1 MTPSPVVPS
10 IADFIRDEVLA
21 PRLKVTGCL
30 VVYDRERRYRDLC
43 LHLADEKCVVVDASE
58 SSLDCREAASLA
70 LRAVGD
76 RNSSLERLLVYVPVA
91 APVTP
96 EEKQVDPFSVYA
108 VCGSVFPQGDADDYE
123 ALCLRARPD
132 HATEIRRVF
141 EQDASPSFA
150 TIDAIG
156 GGTGWPQLK
165 TLLHADSVS
174 GILKAVLA
182 PNRSQKEA
190 LEAGGAWAAEIR
202 DLCRASL
209 GLELRTRSRAWEPV
223 AAEAWRFLLFSEL
236 AFRLGEEPP
245 ASLAG
250 VPRASQAAAPLV
262 RHLCDDLR
270 DHLRTQ
276 ETYVNRAR
284 EVQEELGLEAALAGA
299 TAFTPGE
306 TFPFEE
312 RLLFARAA
320 RALHEGRFDAVREEI
335 VRGGEGL
342 WRKQEEYRLQWFFM
356 ECALDLLARCE
367 DLERDLPDH
376 TRSQD
381 ALIDFYTGSLR
392 EADRLHREMEQ
403 AYREFP
409 DADETLRQVVD
420 KAHDGYRGL
429 VTRTQ
434 GHFIRLLEASGWP
447 PPGNRLSNDGV
458 YDRFLAPHL
467 QESGRR
473 VAFILVDALRYEL
486 GIELEKRLAAD
497 FPVEVHATCALL
509 PSITP
514 VGMASLL
521 PGAAADLRLV
531 LDGENLVPTLGST
544 PVRNVA
550 ERMDVLRRL
559 YGDRFAHMTMREFL
573 DSRKLTSQ
581 KTVQLL
587 VLRSVD
593 IDGQMESLPDSGLPL
608 ILQELKRVRAALLKL
623 QQLGFQ
629 HAVIATDHGFFLNMQ
644 AEPGD
649 VCARPSGNWPCV
661 KDRSMLGQGA
671 ADAHNLVL
679 PADRAGIRGDIPAY
693 ACPRSLAPYVRG
705 VRYFHSGASLQ
716 ELIVP
721 VLVVR
726 LGTIETGVGQRLT
739 ISIRYKGGRTK
750 KITSRLPVIDVM
762 VEQGDLFTQEGKAVE
777 FLIEAQDAKGNVVGE
792 VRPGTAVN
800 PANGHVAVAVRSEA
814 RVTLRMLSTFEG
826 PFKVKAINPDT
837 FTCHCELALETD
849 YVDV

>member
-1 MTPSPVVPS
+1 MTPSLVVTP

-21 PRLKVTGCL
+21 PRLRVSGCL

-43 LHLADEKCVVVDASE
+43 LHLATEKCVVVDVSE

-76 RNSSLERLLVYVPVA
+76 RNNPVERLLVYVPVPT
-91 APVTP
+91 PVTP

-108 VCGSVFPQGDADDYE
+108 VCGAVFPQGDADEYE

-141 EQDASPSFA
+141 EQDGNPSFA

-156 GGTGWPQLK
+156 GGAGWPQLK
-165 TLLHADSVS
+165 TLLHTDSVS
-174 GILKAVLA
+174 GILTAILA

-190 LEAGGAWAAEIR
+190 LDAGGAWTAELR
-202 DLCRASL
+202 DLCKASL

-223 AAEAWRFLLFSEL
+223 AAELWRFLLFSEL
-236 AFRLGEEPP
+236 ALRLGEEPP

-250 VPRASQAAAPLV
+250 VPRASPAAAPLV
-262 RHLCDDLR
+262 QHLCDSLR
-270 DHLRTQ
+270 NDLRTQ
-276 ETYVNRAR
+276 ETYLKRAP
-284 EVQEELGLEAALAGA
+284 EVQEELGLGTALSGA

-320 RALHEGRFDAVREEI
+320 LALKEGNLDAVREQ
-335 VRGGEGL
+335 VAQGGEGL
-342 WRKQEEYRLQWFFM
+342 WRKREEFKLQWIFM

-367 DLERDLPDH
+367 DLARDLSEH
-376 TRSQD
+376 TRSLD
-381 ALIDFYTGSLR
+381 ALIDFYTASLR

-409 DADETLRQVVD
+409 DPDETLRQVVD
-420 KAHDGYRGL
+420 KAHGGYRGL
-429 VTRTQ
+429 VGKAQ
-434 GHFIRLLEASGWP
+434 GHFIRLLETSGWP

-458 YDRFLAPHL
+458 FDRFLAPHL

-497 FPVEVHATCALL
+497 FPVEVHAASALL

-531 LDGENLVPTLGST
+531 IEGENLVPTLGTT
-544 PVRNVA
+544 PVRNVT

-559 YGDRFAHMTMREFL
+559 YGDRFAHTTMREFL
-573 DSRKLTSQ
+573 DCRKLASQ
-581 KTVQLL
+581 KTLQLL

-629 HAVIATDHGFFLNMQ
+629 QAVIATDHGFFLNMQ
-644 AEPGD
+644 AEIGD

-671 ADAHNLVL
+671 SDAYNLVL

-716 ELIVP
+716 ELIIP

-726 LGTIETGVGQRLT
+726 LGTVEPEVGQKLT
-739 ISIRYKGGRTK
+739 ISIRYKGGRTR
-750 KITSRLPVIDVM
+750 KITSRLPVIDVTV
-762 VEQGDLFTQEGKAVE
+762 VEGDLFREGVE
-777 FLIEAQDAKGNVVGE
+777 FLIEAQDTKGNVVGE
-792 VRPGTAVN
+792 VRPGPAVN
-800 PANGHVAVAVRSEA
+800 PANCLVSLKVGDESKVA
-814 RVTLRMLSTFEG
+814 LRMLSTFEG
-826 PFKVKAINPDT
+826 AFKVKAINPDT
-837 FTCHCELALETD
+837 FTCFCELALETD
-849 YVDV
+849 YVDM